1 MIVIPE
7 RWVDMSG
14 NILEQIKSDLDSFV
28 GKKVR
33 LKANQG
39 RRKIIE
45 KEGILEKTYP
55 KVFVVKVDEDQTPRR
70 ISYSYADVL
79 TETVEVK
86 IKENNMKIGCISV

>member
-1 MIVIPE
+1 
-7 RWVDMSG
+7 MSD
-14 NILEQIKSDLDSFV
+14 NILKQIKSDLDSFV

-45 KEGILEKTYP
+45 KEGILEQTYP

>member
-1 MIVIPE
+1 
-7 RWVDMSG
+7 MSD
-14 NILEQIKSDLDSFV
+14 NILGQIKSDLDSFV

-45 KEGILEKTYP
+45 KEGILEQTYP

-86 IKENNMKIGCISV
+86 IKDNNMKIGCISV